1 VSFILA
7 LILSHLISP
16 PNVPYSA
23 ASVLWSHRFNPIQV
37 AHSSSDATEEILG
50 VLNMG
55 YPYSGRAED
64 GLITDEGKE
73 GKIHQFMYVFVQCL
87 VLGGNK

>member
-1 VSFILA
+1 M
-7 LILSHLISP
+7 
-16 PNVPYSA
+16 
-23 ASVLWSHRFNPIQV
+23 
-37 AHSSSDATEEILG
+37 EEILG

-73 GKIHQFMYVFVQCL
+73 GKIHRFTYVFVRRS
-87 VLGGNK
+87 VLGGNKRGQVIIEWSCIVTARIPDIIWYAYSTVL